1 MNPATTSDE
10 ELQLQLTRVYVA
22 LTLSRN
28 VAGQLVDKDPQNKVG
43 RSLATLL
50 AVTSQMLENLL
61 DPSVRLPQTSDELV
75 EVNHLM

>member
-1 MNPATTSDE
+1 MNPGTTSDE
-10 ELQLQLTRVYVA
+10 ELHLQLTRVYVA

-43 RSLATLL
+43 RSLVTLL

-61 DPSVRLPQTSDELV
+61 DPSVRLPQTSEELV
-75 EVNHLM
+75 EVSHLM